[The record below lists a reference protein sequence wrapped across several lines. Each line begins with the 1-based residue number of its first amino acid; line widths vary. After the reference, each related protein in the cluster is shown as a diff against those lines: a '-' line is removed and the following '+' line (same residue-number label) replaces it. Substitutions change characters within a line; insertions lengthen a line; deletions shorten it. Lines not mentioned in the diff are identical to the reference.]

1 MGKIPSDT
9 ILLLQVEIM
18 CSSIK
23 YVLKVI
29 IFSIFILVTGIEKG
43 RLCFRKLPP
52 GPWGLTFLLWSTRLR
67 ILTNEWASSVW
78 KSLGSLSPGMWFE
91 GVVLCHWPHLGSLLW
106 KIPAGLPTLSP
117 VCQEGAWLLL
127 RKICLGLIGM
137 SQCHILTF
145 QKQCVESLFTYSGSH
160 SGRPIRSPRFGSG
173 TMAQLAKLL
182 VASTNIP
189 YGHQFI
195 F

>member
-1 MGKIPSDT
+1 
-9 ILLLQVEIM
+9 M

-91 GVVLCHWPHLGSLLW
+91 GCGTLSLTSPGFLVVENTCWAPNLEPCVSGGSLTAAQKNLTWSNRNVTVPHPHLS
-106 KIPAGLPTLSP
+106 KA
-117 VCQEGAWLLL
+117 VCGVTIYIFWVPFWE
-127 RKICLGLIGM
+127 
-137 SQCHILTF
+137 
-145 QKQCVESLFTYSGSH
+145 
-160 SGRPIRSPRFGSG
+160 
-173 TMAQLAKLL
+173 
-182 VASTNIP
+182 TN
-189 YGHQFI
+189 
-195 F
+195 